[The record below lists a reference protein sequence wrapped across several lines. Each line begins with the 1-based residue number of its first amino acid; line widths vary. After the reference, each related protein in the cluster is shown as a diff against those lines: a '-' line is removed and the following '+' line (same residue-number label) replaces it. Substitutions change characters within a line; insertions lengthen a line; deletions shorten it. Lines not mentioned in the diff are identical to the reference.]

1 MARAGAA
8 EIPPPLELECLK
20 VLWELGEGSVRQVRQ
35 QLAPARPLAYT
46 TVMTVLERL
55 VRRGAVSRRKAGRAF
70 IYTPQIGRDWLRRRA
85 LRQLIDSL
93 FNGSEADLRACL
105 ESEAPGDHNP
115 PAPALDTTLL

>member
-1 MARAGAA
+1 MPRAGAA

-20 VLWELGEGSVRQVRQ
+20 VLWDLGEGTVRDVRQR
-35 QLAPARPLAYT
+35 LAPARPLAYT

-55 VRRGAVSRRKAGRAF
+55 VRRGAALRRKAGRSF
-70 IYTPQIGRDWLRRRA
+70 VYTPQVGRDWLRRRA

-105 ESEAPGDHNP
+105 ESEAPGDHSP
-115 PAPALDTTLL
+115 PAPSLDPTLL